1 MHTTDDRPSGRLLA
15 GLPHRRGLWRRL
27 GPALILLATF
37 ILIVDAL
44 VGDKGLLERVREGRR
59 HQAIASELLALQQK
73 NAALREQARQLREEE
88 PASVETAARK
98 QLGMIKRGEVLF
110 IIKDLDREKHDAIAD
125 GASPDRAPSSSA
137 VPAPSASAPRR

>member
-88 PASVETAARK
+88 PAAVETAARK

-110 IIKDLDREKHDAIAD
+110 IIKDLDREKHDASD
-125 GASPDRAPSSSA
+125 GVSPDRAPSSSTA
-137 VPAPSASAPRR
+137 PAPSSSAPRR